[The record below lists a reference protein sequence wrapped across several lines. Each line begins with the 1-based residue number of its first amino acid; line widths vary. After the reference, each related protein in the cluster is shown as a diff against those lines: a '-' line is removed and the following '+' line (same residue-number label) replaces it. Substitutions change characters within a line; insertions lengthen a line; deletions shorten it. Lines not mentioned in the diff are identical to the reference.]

1 MQAAVAFLGEET
13 GSAWAPYTQ
22 SACKLQE
29 TQSVF
34 EQGRPRK
41 PARIITPFRQPA
53 CIVTVRGEV
62 RGGEE

>member
-1 MQAAVAFLGEET
+1 MQEGVAFLGKET
-13 GSAWAPYTQ
+13 GSAGTSTQ

-53 CIVTVRGEV
+53 CIVTVHGKV
-62 RGGEE
+62 GGGEE